1 MAVTSQMA
9 KTSKPTAGSTELPLD
24 TLFLPKFGL
33 TSFQIMRSI
42 FTHCFFLLVLVTS
55 QCFGKAAPE
64 QVEVKLEADGDTSGQ
79 LLSQLTS
86 GKDAKEKRDIYFYD
100 MPDLALAQ
108 HKIFLR
114 ARKTTLGD
122 NPDDSTVKIR
132 GDLANKVS
140 EDWLQLEGAKS
151 KREFDM
157 VVDKPKVPSFSITVE
172 QQSGEIDDV
181 KNGKRSVK
189 KLFSRDQERFLE
201 QYAGDII
208 KWENLKPMGPVKAEI
223 WELKQPDGLDVKD
236 LSIERWNV
244 DGKLFLEISTKV
256 NPEKADRVAANL
268 KDFIISK
275 GIKQSDDPE
284 TKTDFALSHFVQKP

>member
-1 MAVTSQMA
+1 LGKDEQAPLQDTQDCL
-9 KTSKPTAGSTELPLD
+9 STRFSHPSSVSLL
-24 TLFLPKFGL
+24 
-33 TSFQIMRSI
+33 SSMRSI
-42 FTHCFFLLVLVTS
+42 FTHCFFVLVLVTS
-55 QCFGKAAPE
+55 QCLGKTAPEKE
-64 QVEVKLEADGDTSGQ
+64 QVEVKLEAEGDTSDQ

-100 MPDLALAQ
+100 TPDLALAQ

-132 GDLANKVS
+132 GDLADKVS
-140 EDWLQLEGAKS
+140 QDWLQLEGAES

-157 VVDKPKVPSFSITVE
+157 VVDKPKVPSISITVE

-201 QYAGDII
+201 EYAGGII

-223 WELKQPDGLDVKD
+223 WKLKQPDGLDVN
-236 LSIERWNV
+236 LSVERWNV

-268 KDFIISK
+268 KDFIRSK

-284 TKTDFALSHFVQKP
+284 TKTDFVLNHFAQKP

>member
-1 MAVTSQMA
+1 
-9 KTSKPTAGSTELPLD
+9 
-24 TLFLPKFGL
+24 
-33 TSFQIMRSI
+33 MRSI
-42 FTHCFFLLVLVTS
+42 FSCCFFLLVLITG
-55 QCFGKAAPE
+55 QCLGKTVSE
-64 QVEVKLEADGDTSGQ
+64 KEKVEVKIEADGDTSDQ

-86 GKDAKEKRDIYFYD
+86 GKDAEEKRDIYFYD

-122 NPDDSTVKIR
+122 DPDDSTVKIR

-157 VVDKPKVPSFSITVE
+157 VVGKPKVPSISITVE

-189 KLFSRDQERFLE
+189 KLFSSDQERFLE
-201 QYAGDII
+201 QYAGGII
-208 KWENLKPMGPVKAEI
+208 KWENLRPMGPVKAEI

-236 LSIERWNV
+236 LSIERWNI
-244 DGKLFLEISTKV
+244 DGKLFLEISAKI

-284 TKTDFALSHFVQKP
+284 TKTNFALSHFTQKP